1 MAIMHDSARE
11 RDRPRLAPKTRVRQ
25 RLRSA
30 REIRQRRRRA
40 VTYGLLFV
48 SFVLMVNAL
57 VGDHGYLATLRARRE
72 YNALAADFA
81 RVKQQNR
88 EYLDEKRRLE
98 SDPAALERAA
108 REELGLIRP
117 GETLVIV
124 RDARPAAPAPESA
137 PR

>member
-1 MAIMHDSARE
+1 MPIMHDSVDQ
-11 RDRPRLAPKTRVRQ
+11 RDRPPLAPKTRIRQ

-30 REIRQRRRRA
+30 YETRERRRRA

-72 YNALAADFA
+72 YNALATAIE
-81 RVKQQNR
+81 RVDQQNQV
-88 EYLDEKRRLE
+88 YLDEVRRLK
-98 SDPAALERAA
+98 SDPSALEQEA
-108 REELGLIRP
+108 RRQLGLVHP

-124 RDARPAAPAPESA
+124 RDAPPADPAASA